1 MQSKLAIKIYIV
13 FQFVLIQI
21 GVMLNIYVKS
31 LTRKKVIKSL
41 ICIVNMH
48 LNYCSRP

>member
-1 MQSKLAIKIYIV
+1 MM

-31 LTRKKVIKSL
+31 LTRKEVIKSL
-41 ICIVNMH
+41 VYIVDMH
-48 LNYCSRP
+48 LNYYSRP

>member
-1 MQSKLAIKIYIV
+1 MM

-31 LTRKKVIKSL
+31 LTRKEVIKSL
-41 ICIVNMH
+41 VCIVDMH
-48 LNYCSRP
+48 LNYYSRP